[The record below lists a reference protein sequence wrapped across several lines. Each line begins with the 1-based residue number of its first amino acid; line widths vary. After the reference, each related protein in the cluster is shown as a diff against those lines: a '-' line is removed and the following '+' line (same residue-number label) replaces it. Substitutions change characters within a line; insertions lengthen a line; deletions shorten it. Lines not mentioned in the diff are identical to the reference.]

1 MFQSI
6 ALEFENRE
14 EMEKAASLLW
24 NKYDV
29 SGELELMPLDTGRFR
44 LTIHSEK
51 QLRDTVL
58 ERLPGKR
65 VQAKSILR
73 EAKKELPTDVAD

>member
-1 MFQSI
+1 MIQSI
-6 ALEFENRE
+6 ALEFDSYA
-14 EMEKAASLLW
+14 EMEKAAALLW

-29 SGELELMPLDTGRFR
+29 TGELELMPVSEERFR

-51 QLRDTVL
+51 QLRDSTL
-58 ERLPGKR
+58 EKLPGKR

-73 EAKKELPTDVAD
+73 DTKKELQPDVVD

>member
-1 MFQSI
+1 MIQSI
-6 ALEFENRE
+6 ALEFDARDD
-14 EMEKAASLLW
+14 MEKTASLLW

-29 SGELELMPLDTGRFR
+29 TGELEMMPLEDGRFR

-51 QLRDTVL
+51 QLRDSTL
-58 ERLPGKR
+58 EKLPGKR

-73 EAKKELPTDVAD
+73 DTKKERPADASD